1 MRVIVLLLLTPIL
14 IGVFATAFRVL
25 WVEPSGDLF
34 EVGVLVVRFAAIT
47 YALSIGFGLPA
58 YFLMRRVG
66 LRAAWQVTLIGAALG
81 GISGALLPIVFGEAY
96 ARQFFSG
103 LYPYPVEYAMF
114 GAVTAFAAWRLVFRA
129 GIRRKHG
136 TPGASD

>member
-1 MRVIVLLLLTPIL
+1 MRLIYLLLTPLL

-25 WVEPSGDLF
+25 WVEPSGDL
-34 EVGVLVVRFAAIT
+34 VHIGMLVARFAAIT
-47 YALSIGFGLPA
+47 YAVSVGFGLPA
-58 YFLMRRVG
+58 WFLIRRLG

-81 GISGALLPIVFGEAY
+81 GVSGALLPVVVGEAG

-114 GAVTAFAAWRLVFRA
+114 GAVTAFAAWWWVLRL
-129 GIRRKHG
+129 RRR
-136 TPGASD
+136 

>member
-1 MRVIVLLLLTPIL
+1 MRLIYLLLTPLL

-25 WVEPSGDLF
+25 WVEPSGDLNHI
-34 EVGVLVVRFAAIT
+34 GMLVVRFAAIT

-58 YFLMRRVG
+58 WFLVRRLG
-66 LRAAWQVTLIGAALG
+66 LRAAWQVALIGAALG
-81 GISGALLPIVFGEAY
+81 GVSGALLPVVVGEAQ

-114 GAVTAFAAWRLVFRA
+114 GAVTAFAAWWLVFRPE
-129 GIRRKHG
+129 RP
-136 TPGASD
+136 PG